1 MIKFLL
7 KYFTY
12 LILFILKNRKFKK
25 NLNNW
30 RNLEKE
36 IMIVSY
42 NSQIK
47 KLTFKQKILF
57 SILETTSIIESNKFK
72 NNKTVKKISKNY
84 YPIN

>member
-47 KLTFKQKILF
+47 KLSFKQKILF
-57 SILETTSIIESNKFK
+57 SLLQTISVTQSNKFK